1 MAYNE
6 SLATRVKQI
15 LTAKKIKHTEKK
27 MFGGVCF
34 LVDDKMLIG
43 VEKERIMARIDPED
57 EAKALKKKG
66 AKPMDFTGRVMKGF
80 LFVDDK
86 AVDKDAELEY
96 WVDLTMKYNPKAK
109 ASKKKAKAKAE
120 AEAKDNKVSSTVSS
134 LKTTVTNKAK
144 ANVKAKAKAEAKDK
158 IATKKA
164 ASTRKSSATKKSM
177 ISKKT
182 SLLKN
187 PTKAKTKWTV

>member
-6 SLATRVKQI
+6 ALAGRIKDI
-15 LTAKKIKHTEKK
+15 LTARKIKHTEKK

-80 LFVDDK
+80 LFIDDK
-86 AVDKDAELEY
+86 AVDKDADLEY
-96 WVDLTMKYNPKAK
+96 WVDLCMKYNPKAK
-109 ASKKKAKAKAE
+109 ASKKKAK
-120 AEAKDNKVSSTVSS
+120 T
-134 LKTTVTNKAK
+134 
-144 ANVKAKAKAEAKDK
+144 KAEAKAK
-158 IATKKA
+158 TATKNAASTKKLTATKKTV
-164 ASTRKSSATKKSM
+164 STRKTPKTKK
-177 ISKKT
+177 
-182 SLLKN
+182 
-187 PTKAKTKWTV
+187 PTKAKARWTV